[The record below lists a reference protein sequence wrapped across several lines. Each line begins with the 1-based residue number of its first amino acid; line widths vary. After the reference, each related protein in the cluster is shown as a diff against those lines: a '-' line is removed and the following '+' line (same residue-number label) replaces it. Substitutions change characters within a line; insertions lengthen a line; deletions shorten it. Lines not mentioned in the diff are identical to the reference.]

1 MARRIITTDERKER
15 LGVHLDKAREAL
27 HIAES
32 RLSAIETERE
42 KALAKVK
49 EKKLEVE
56 KYEALSKESQYS
68 TLDEMLRLKGV
79 NVEEITKAIANGDTE
94 YLLKL
99 ADLKAGD
106 VDSDTDGGASAGQ
119 EEQLQA
125 VPADAGEPAIPSI
138 DKTNFTD
145 LPGSAPAAIAA
156 VSQQLSRNPYVT
168 NPGALQNGQGGNGTD
183 TAGRQWNYTRP
194 PSANQP

>member
-15 LGVHLDKAREAL
+15 LGLHLEKAREAL
-27 HIAES
+27 RIAES

-49 EKKLEVE
+49 EKRLEVE

-99 ADLKAGD
+99 ADLKAGEMD
-106 VDSDTDGGASAGQ
+106 YETDGGVSAGL

-125 VPADAGEPAIPSI
+125 TQADAGEPAISGI

-145 LPGSAPAAIAA
+145 LPGSAPAAITA
-156 VSQQLSRNPYVT
+156 VSQQPSRNPYVT
-168 NPGALQNGQGGNGTD
+168 SPGALQNGQGGNGTD
-183 TAGRQWNYTRP
+183 TAGRQWAYTRP